1 MKLDIRFFNAN
12 GARTTYESA
21 HHIEIKVGGIDAQQ
35 FWAGLSAAVHTQARS
50 QLMADNAALR
60 QLVRDQ
66 SAALADQQVA
76 LADLLG
82 VIIEDALRRPR
93 RGDKN

>member
-1 MKLDIRFFNAN
+1 MKLDIRFFNHGKPTPYDCAN
-12 GARTTYESA
+12 QVT
-21 HHIEIKVGGIDAQQ
+21 INVGGIDAQQ
-35 FWAGLSAAVHTQARS
+35 FWAALSATATDVRS

-66 SAALADQQVA
+66 SAALADQQVV

-82 VIIEDALRRPR
+82 VIIEDGLRRPR
-93 RGDKN
+93 RGEIN